1 MKPLRQFIE
10 EDENIKPY
18 KFVVI
23 YSDPKDVGD
32 DSDEETEP
40 LALKMLSF
48 GKELGLTGFKAQINE
63 AYVVKKDD
71 KLFLYNKEDKEFLL
85 DENTI
90 VFNRSKSNDHP
101 SWQNLY
107 REITL
112 NNIKNV
118 NSMQTHDICFDKY
131 RTFLT
136 LQQENIKQPKTEVI
150 NDLSKIVDVHKR
162 VGGKYPV
169 ILKTILGTGG
179 VGVLKVQDEGQ
190 LLSSAQIIEKLG
202 PDRGLILQEFIAMKY
217 DIRVM
222 VVAGEIMGAMKRPIA
237 EGDFRTNV
245 HQGSEPEKIEIT
257 ELERNVVLN
266 VAKAIDGDWV
276 GIDLIPSTDR
286 EKIPPHLLEVNSQ
299 PGHVGYDSVHG
310 GSILKDVLKKFKNRE
325 YWT

>member
-1 MKPLRQFIE
+1 M
-10 EDENIKPY
+10 
-18 KFVVI
+18 
-23 YSDPKDVGD
+23 
-32 DSDEETEP
+32 
-40 LALKMLSF
+40 
-48 GKELGLTGFKAQINE
+48 
-63 AYVVKKDD
+63 
-71 KLFLYNKEDKEFLL
+71 
-85 DENTI
+85 
-90 VFNRSKSNDHP
+90 
-101 SWQNLY
+101 
-107 REITL
+107 TL

-202 PDRGLILQEFIAMKY
+202 PDRGLILQEFITMKY

-222 VVAGEIMGAMKRPIA
+222 VVAGDIMGAMKRPVA

-245 HQGSEPEKIEIT
+245 HQGSESEKIEIT

-266 VAKAIDGDWV
+266 VDKILMVIGLE
-276 GIDLIPSTDR
+276 LI
-286 EKIPPHLLEVNSQ
+286 
-299 PGHVGYDSVHG
+299 
-310 GSILKDVLKKFKNRE
+310 
-325 YWT
+325 